1 MFDGR
6 NLDDAERMYQDWQAG
21 LGARAAQDREL
32 SARLAAL
39 TATARSDDD
48 LIEVTIGASGDI
60 VRLELAEGIRG
71 RPAAETARE
80 IVAAVRVARL
90 ALAADIVDVT
100 ARMTGPDSEAARAV
114 IESRTRRLRE
124 PDD

>member
-6 NLDDAERMYQDWQAG
+6 NLDDAERMYQDWRAG

-80 IVAAVRVARL
+80 ILAAVRVARL

-100 ARMTGPDSEAARAV
+100 ARMTGSDSEAARAV
-114 IESRTRRLRE
+114 IESRTGRLRE